1 MFEQAHVL
9 QNSGMAGGD
18 VQGAKQKIPRTRQI
32 TGMEIGHSSQIQA
45 INVIRR
51 QFKCAL
57 KKGQRIG
64 CAVSFQS
71 MLPKKD

>member
-1 MFEQAHVL
+1 
-9 QNSGMAGGD
+9 MAGSD
-18 VQGAKQKIPRTRQI
+18 VQGAKQKLLRTRQI
-32 TGMEIGHSSQIQA
+32 TGMEIGESSQIQA

-57 KKGQRIG
+57 KKGQRI
-64 CAVSFQS
+64 CYAASFQN